1 MKKYIIFIVI
11 LININCIG
19 DFKDNKIEV
28 QENQFLELP
37 NLENLEKIQN
47 KKNKKRYDL
56 FKINGDKKNARKRD

>member
-1 MKKYIIFIVI
+1 MI

-37 NLENLEKIQN
+37 NLEKIQN